1 MSWSDGQPS
10 QVEGLVR
17 HFPAEADQVPAARQ
31 AVAEYCERC
40 GVPRP
45 LIDDVKL
52 VVTEA
57 CTNVVLHAY
66 DNGTRRRVRMFELAA
81 HLEPGALLV
90 SVSDQGRGIGAPSRN
105 RGLGLGLRL
114 ALQLAGGVQTRE
126 GDGGLGTRLTMRFAL
141 PE

>member
-1 MSWSDGQPS
+1 VSLSDGQPG
-10 QVEGLVR
+10 QMNGLVLR
-17 HFPAEADQVPAARQ
+17 LPAEADQVPIARR
-31 AVAEYCERC
+31 AVADFCQLY
-40 GVPRP
+40 GLPVP

-66 DNGTRRRVRMFELAA
+66 DRQIEPEPTFELSA
-81 HLEPGALLV
+81 HMERGELLL
-90 SVSDQGRGIGAPSRN
+90 SVSDTGRGIGAPSPN

-114 ALQLAGGVQTRE
+114 ALQLAGGVHTRDAE
-126 GDGGLGTRLTMRFAL
+126 GGVGTRLTMRFPL

>member
-1 MSWSDGQPS
+1 VSWSDGQPS
-10 QVEGLVR
+10 QIEELVR
-17 HFPAEADQVPAARQ
+17 NFPAEAEQVPVARQ
-31 AVAEYCERC
+31 AVAEFCEQI
-40 GVPRP
+40 GVPAP
-45 LIDDVKL
+45 VIDDVKL

-66 DNGTRRRVRMFELAA
+66 DGDATREHTFELSA

-114 ALQLAGGVQTRE
+114 ALQLAGGVHTRE
-126 GDGGLGTRLTMRFAL
+126 GNGGLGTRLTMRFAL
-141 PE
+141 PQ